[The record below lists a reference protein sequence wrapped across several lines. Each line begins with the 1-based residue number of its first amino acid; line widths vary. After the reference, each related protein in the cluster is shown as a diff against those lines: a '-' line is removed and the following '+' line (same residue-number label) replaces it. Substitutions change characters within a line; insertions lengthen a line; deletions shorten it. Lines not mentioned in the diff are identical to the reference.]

1 MAADSIEADDSFQF
15 NRGLA
20 LLEDCY
26 VLPILKRGRE
36 IPRSRE
42 RERGLSP
49 ADLIR
54 NAAKFLREF
63 WRGGQLAV
71 PRG

>member
-26 VLPILKRGRE
+26 VLRFLRE
-36 IPRSRE
+36 KERYLDPERE
-42 RERGLSP
+42 RER
-49 ADLIR
+49 
-54 NAAKFLREF
+54 E
-63 WRGGQLAV
+63 V
-71 PRG
+71 